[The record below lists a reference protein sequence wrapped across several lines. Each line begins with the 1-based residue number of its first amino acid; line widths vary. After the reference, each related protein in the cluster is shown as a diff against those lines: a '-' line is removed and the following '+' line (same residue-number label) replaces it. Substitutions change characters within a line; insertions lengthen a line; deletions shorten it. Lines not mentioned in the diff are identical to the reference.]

1 MGMDGRCE
9 TLCHFGKRNCQKTC
23 FGIFFVVLS
32 TKCQRRGLFFASK
45 FASKIFISWMS
56 YDIHDAI
63 EKDNVAAGVSFA
75 GAIIAIGI
83 ITMNAII
90 DPFVDWTSTLANISI
105 QTVLGCILLPIMR
118 VFADKILL
126 PGQKLT
132 DEIVNQEKP
141 NIGAGLIE
149 AFAYIASAIL
159 ITWSI

>member
-1 MGMDGRCE
+1 
-9 TLCHFGKRNCQKTC
+9 
-23 FGIFFVVLS
+23 
-32 TKCQRRGLFFASK
+32 
-45 FASKIFISWMS
+45 
-56 YDIHDAI
+56 
-63 EKDNVAAGVSFA
+63 
-75 GAIIAIGI
+75 
-83 ITMNAII
+83 MNAII